1 MTHNIIN
8 LASRKQKR
16 ETLTAAYF
24 KILCDAIGDM
34 RQLGADTKQI
44 GSLLRIVAKAVEAY
58 GDPPRDGDNAV
69 LPQPGQNAF

>member
-1 MTHNIIN
+1 MTDNIIN

-24 KILCDAIGDM
+24 KLLCDAIADM

-44 GSLLRIVAKAVEAY
+44 GSLLRVVAKAVEAY
-58 GDPPRDGDNAV
+58 GDPPRDGGEA
-69 LPQPGQNAF
+69 A